1 MATRHLLPFFVL
13 TFAITWGIGA
23 AILAFSEPL
32 AARFG
37 EMDLRAPFWKL
48 LYHLMAYG
56 PAISAFVMIAAIRGR
71 SGIRAFARRLLEW
84 RVGIR
89 WYALVLL
96 VYPALRLGA
105 RALANAV
112 GSEDAPLFAL
122 DPWYAVAPLFLISL
136 IDDPGAVEEIG
147 WRGFALP
154 LLQQRY
160 GALGASV
167 LLGLIWGVWHLPA
180 FFLTAMSQSSF
191 VFPFFLLGTVVLS
204 IVMTAVYNSTRGNVL
219 LMFAFHGMTNFHL
232 GAGGGSGT
240 EMLVALILGLAVALA
255 VIVRL
260 GGLHMGKATFTRVLP
275 AEQVGAQQGDEAD
288 A

>member
-1 MATRHLLPFFVL
+1 MTSRHLLPFFML

-23 AILAFSEPL
+23 IMLAFSEPL

-56 PAISAFVMIAAIRGR
+56 PAISAFVMITAVGGR
-71 SGIRAFARRLLEW
+71 SGVRAFARRLLEW
-84 RVGIR
+84 HVGLR
-89 WYALVLL
+89 WYAVVLL
-96 VYPALRLGA
+96 AYPALRLCA
-105 RALANAV
+105 RAVANAV
-112 GSEDAPLFAL
+112 GSEDVPLFAI

-136 IDDPGAVEEIG
+136 VDDPGAVEEIG

-180 FFLTAMSQSSF
+180 FFLSAMSQSAF
-191 VFPFFLLGTVVLS
+191 VFPVFLLGTVVLS
-204 IVMTAVYNSTRGNVL
+204 IVMTAIYNSTGGNVL
-219 LMFAFHGMTNFHL
+219 LMVLFHGMTNFRL
-232 GAGGGSGT
+232 GAGGSSGI
-240 EMLVALILGLAVALA
+240 EMLVMLTLGLAVASVL
-255 VIVRL
+255 IVRS
-260 GGLHMGKATFTRVLP
+260 GGVHMGKAKFTRVLP
-275 AEQVGAQQGDEAD
+275 DQQLT
-288 A
+288 